1 MTDSTLPTGLRLAEA
16 PASAKSALAVTAVVV
31 TRGPTRYLAP
41 TLQALGAQT
50 RVPAKVVVVDVATT
64 ADEDVLRLARG
75 AFAGLV
81 GDRAPEIV
89 AAPVPGA
96 RTFGAAVRGAL
107 ASLAPPSILAPAADV
122 ASSWLWL
129 LHDDSAPEPEALAEL
144 LRAVEHAPSVGV
156 AGVKQRTWTDPP
168 RLLEVGL
175 RTSRSGRR
183 MTGVEEA
190 EVDQG
195 QHDGRDDVLGVGIA
209 GALVRRDVWDEL
221 GGPDPALGPFGDGFD
236 LSRRA
241 RLAGHRVVVV
251 PSAVVRHA
259 QAAYHGLRGLPAAG
273 AEVDADGDGLPDT
286 GDPRRSFA
294 GRRRA
299 LLHQRLV
306 TAPLLL
312 MPLVAVM
319 AVAAGAV
326 RSLVRVATKEPL
338 LALTELTAPLAVLS
352 RPGAVLRA
360 RRQASRTRRVSRR
373 TLRPLQASWRD
384 VAREWRDRRLARAEE
399 RRIVH
404 APSELELRELAALA
418 TRRRTVLGLLA
429 ALLLGVSALA
439 LGPLTGAALGG
450 WALVGG
456 ALSPAAATVGEVW
469 QAATSGWVAGGLGH
483 AGPADALLAV
493 LLPAAAVAGGS
504 LTTAVNAL
512 LLGSV
517 LLGGLGAWFA
527 AGAATRSVGVRLWAA
542 LAWAAA
548 PALLLGLG
556 EGRLGAVL
564 AHLALPWLALA
575 LARATGSHQVDT
587 VLSGVATAQRRAAD
601 DSTAPEGA
609 EQDGQA
615 PVEAAGEAGAADAAA
630 EEAAATAAAKGR
642 HAAPT
647 AVVATRPRSASTAAT
662 AAAAL
667 AFAVMAAGAPV
678 LLVPGLL
685 VVVTVA
691 LCAPRGRFRV
701 LLVPVPALTLLGPL
715 LVEAFSRGAEG
726 LRLLFADPGLPLAST
741 PGTPLDLLL
750 GVPSDASALV
760 PALVPA
766 AAADY
771 WPGALGAVV
780 LALAVLALLRGAPVA
795 RGVRLAWAAAAA
807 GLATA
812 VASGLVD
819 VAVADGQ
826 MVRGWPGGGV
836 SFAAAGFLAAAV
848 LGTRGLRD
856 RIGRASFGWR
866 QPAAVLGGVLA
877 GAVVA
882 ASLGGWAWQARV
894 EGLAQVVALDRLV
907 VPAVGQQAQSAP
919 RGSRVLMVEAAPDGV
934 VTWQLVRGDGP
945 LLVDQSATVWTGTV
959 QGPLRGAQA
968 APADAPESRL
978 DSLVARIAA
987 ATSGDVALELA
998 EFAVGDVLVPPLPDA
1013 SDADA
1018 DDAGAPQPGPRA
1030 ELVARLD
1037 STAGLE
1043 RITENAAGTIWR
1055 VQASATPGAAAP
1067 GTVSTWA
1074 RLADGDDPDDVTAL
1088 DSDRRTVDT
1097 QVPAGSASR
1106 RVVLAERAGPGW
1118 TATLDGRPL
1127 TAVQGEGDWRQAFEL
1142 GADGG
1147 RLVVSHQGANREL
1160 WLTVQGS
1167 VVLVTVLLAL
1177 PFRRRKAGR
1186 R

>member
-16 PASAKSALAVTAVVV
+16 PTSARSALAVTAVVV
-31 TRGPTRYLAP
+31 THGPTRYLAP

-50 RVPAKVVVVDVATT
+50 HVPGKVVVVDVAPT

-75 AFAGLV
+75 AFAGLP
-81 GDRAPEIV
+81 GDMAPEIV

-107 ASLAPPSILAPAADV
+107 ATLAPPSMLAPAADT
-122 ASSWLWL
+122 AGSWLWL

-156 AGVKQRTWTDPP
+156 AGVKQRTWTDPA

-183 MTGVEEA
+183 MTGVEDA

-209 GALVRRDVWDEL
+209 GALVRCDVWDEL
-221 GGPDPALGPFGDGFD
+221 DGPDPALGPFGDGFD

-259 QAAYHGLRGLPAAG
+259 QASYHGLRGLPGAG

-312 MPLVAVM
+312 MPLVALM

-326 RSLVRVATKEPL
+326 RTLVRLATKEPL
-338 LALTELTAPLAVLS
+338 LAVTELTAPLAVLA

-360 RRQASRTRRVSRR
+360 RRKASRTRRVSRR
-373 TLRPLQASWRD
+373 TLRPLQASWRE
-384 VAREWRDRRLARAEE
+384 VGREWRDRRLARAEE

-418 TRRRTVLGLLA
+418 ARRRTTLGVLAVLLV
-429 ALLLGVSALA
+429 GVSALA
-439 LGPLTGAALGG
+439 VGPVAGAAFSGS
-450 WALVGG
+450 ALVGG
-456 ALSPAAATVGEVW
+456 ALAPAAATLAELW
-469 QAATSGWVAGGLGH
+469 QAATSGWIAGGLGN
-483 AGPADALLAV
+483 AGPADALLTV
-493 LLPAAAVAGGS
+493 LLPAAAAAAGS
-504 LTTAVNAL
+504 LSAAVSAL

-527 AGAATRSVGVRLWAA
+527 AGAATRSVGIRLWAA
-542 LAWAAA
+542 LVWAAA

-564 AHLALPWLALA
+564 AHLALPWVALG

-587 VLSGVATAQRRAAD
+587 VLSGVATAQRRTAEDAAPD
-601 DSTAPEGA
+601 DASEEEPAPERV
-609 EQDGQA
+609 DI
-615 PVEAAGEAGAADAAA
+615 
-630 EEAAATAAAKGR
+630 
-642 HAAPT
+642 
-647 AVVATRPRSASTAAT
+647 RPRAASTAAT

-678 LLVPGLL
+678 LLVPGVLL
-685 VVVTVA
+685 VVAVA
-691 LCAPRGRFRV
+691 LCALRGRARV
-701 LLVPVPALTLLGPL
+701 LLVPLPALVVLGPVL
-715 LVEAFSRGAEG
+715 AEAASRGVEG
-726 LRLLFADPGLPLAST
+726 LRLLVADPGLPYPST
-741 PGTPLDLLL
+741 SATPLALLL

-766 AAADY
+766 AVAEY
-771 WPGALGAVV
+771 WPWALGAVV
-780 LALAVLALLRGAPVA
+780 LVLALLGLLRGAPVA
-795 RGVRLAWAAAAA
+795 RAVRLAWAAAAA

-812 VASGLVD
+812 VASGMVD

-826 MVRGWPGGGV
+826 LVRGWAGAGV
-836 SFAAAGFLAAAV
+836 SFASAGLLAAAV
-848 LGTRGLRD
+848 LGTQGLRA
-856 RIGRASFGWR
+856 RIGRATFGWR
-866 QPAAVLGGVLA
+866 QPSVVLGGVLA

-882 ASLGGWAWQARV
+882 ASLGGWAWQARTD
-894 EGLAQVVALDRLV
+894 GLAQVVALDRLV

-919 RGSRVLMVEAAPDGV
+919 RGSRVLMVEVAADGV
-934 VTWQLVRGDGP
+934 VTWQLVRGDGV
-945 LLVDQSATVWTGTV
+945 LLVDQSATVWTRTV
-959 QGPLRGAQA
+959 QGALRGAQA
-968 APADAPESRL
+968 APIEEPEALL
-978 DSLVARIAA
+978 DRLVARIAA

-998 EFAVGDVLVPPLPDA
+998 EFGVGDVLVPPSPTG
-1013 SDADA
+1013 SDAD
-1018 DDAGAPQPGPRA
+1018 APQPGPDARA
-1030 ELVARLD
+1030 DLVARLD

-1043 RITENAAGTIWR
+1043 RITENTAGTIWR
-1055 VQASATPGAAAP
+1055 VQASAAPGGTVQ
-1067 GTVSTWA
+1067 GTVSSWA
-1074 RLADGDDPDDVTAL
+1074 RLAEGDDPDADTAL

-1097 QVPAGSASR
+1097 QVPPGSASR
-1106 RVVLAERAGPGW
+1106 RVVLAERADPGW

-1127 TAVQGEGDWRQAFEL
+1127 AVDQADWRQAFDL
-1142 GADGG
+1142 GPDGG
-1147 RLVVSHQGANREL
+1147 RLVVGHQGQHREL
-1160 WLTVQGS
+1160 WLAVQGS